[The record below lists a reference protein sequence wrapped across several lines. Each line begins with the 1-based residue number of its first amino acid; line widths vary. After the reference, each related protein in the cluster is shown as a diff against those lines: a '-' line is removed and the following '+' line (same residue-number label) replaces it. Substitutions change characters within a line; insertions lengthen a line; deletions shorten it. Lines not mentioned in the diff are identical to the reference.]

1 MLQLNKRKRFL
12 WCKEQLKY
20 NEEFTDVIFTDECSV
35 QLEQHSRICFRK
47 QSQPRKLKPRPKHPL
62 KLHIWGGISS
72 RGATRVIMFSGIM
85 DAEKLKSIFRAGLLP
100 FIQEK
105 SPDGHK
111 LFQDQDPKHASSAI
125 EEFFERNNVEWWPSP
140 PESPD
145 LNPIENVWGSM
156 KQYLRTAYKPKNL
169 EELKPGIERFWI
181 TLTPDVCKRY
191 IGHLQKVMPKI
202 VELQGVD
209 IDNAYIHA

>member
-1 MLQLNKRKRFL
+1 MLQLNKRKRLL

-20 NEEFTDVIFTDECSV
+20 NEEFIDVIFTDECSV

-100 FIQEK
+100 IIQEK
-105 SPDGHK
+105 FPDGHK

-125 EEFFERNNVEWWPSP
+125 EEFFQCRVVAISTGITRFK
-140 PESPD
+140 PD
-145 LNPIENVWGSM
+145 RKCVGFNETIL
-156 KQYLRTAYKPKNL
+156 KN
-169 EELKPGIERFWI
+169 
-181 TLTPDVCKRY
+181 C
-191 IGHLQKVMPKI
+191 
-202 VELQGVD
+202 
-209 IDNAYIHA
+209 IHTKEPRRI

>member
-1 MLQLNKRKRFL
+1 MLQLNKRKRLL

-85 DAEKLKSIFRAGLLP
+85 DGEKLKSIFRAGLLP

-105 SPDGHK
+105 FPDGHK

-125 EEFFERNNVEWWPSP
+125 EEFFRCRVVAISTGITRFK
-140 PESPD
+140 PD
-145 LNPIENVWGSM
+145 RKYVGFNETIL
-156 KQYLRTAYKPKNL
+156 KNCIQTK
-169 EELKPGIERFWI
+169 EPRRI
-181 TLTPDVCKRY
+181 
-191 IGHLQKVMPKI
+191 
-202 VELQGVD
+202 
-209 IDNAYIHA
+209 